1 MAEANDY
8 VRKEVFDARM
18 DRMEMLLEKT
28 VLEIKSYVEKTT
40 NETKA
45 YVEKTT
51 NDTKAY
57 VEKTTN
63 DTRAYVEQA
72 VGEIKAEIGE
82 IRAEIVE
89 IRNDIK
95 VLSTRVDSLEHVI
108 GWGIGGFALVLALA
122 AVIPAFIAFIKKL
135 FKPSVTFEDVQR
147 MIDESSARIITELRG
162 GQAE

>member
-28 VLEIKSYVEKTT
+28 VMEIKSYVEKTT
-40 NETKA
+40 GETKA

-51 NDTKAY
+51 G
-57 VEKTTN
+57 ELKT
-63 DTRAYVEQA
+63 YVEQST
-72 VGEIKAEIGE
+72 GELKAEIG
-82 IRAEIVE
+82 E

-122 AVIPAFIAFIKKL
+122 AVIPAFVAFIKKL
-135 FKPSVTFEDVQR
+135 FKPSVTFEDVER
-147 MIDESSARIITELRG
+147 MINESSARLIAELRG